1 MDDSSVICMRRKVQ
15 EMQRDFAHGGGCG
28 CGEGGEEEGRM
39 LVADIDESLPN
50 CLTWALFQRGDLDRQ
65 VEGPAVPGYALYTNT
80 WLPIVP
86 GLPKKYPN
94 RWMSLKVRAFLLS

>member
-1 MDDSSVICMRRKVQ
+1 
-15 EMQRDFAHGGGCG
+15 
-28 CGEGGEEEGRM
+28 M

-86 GLPKKYPN
+86 GLPQKYPN
-94 RWMSLKVRAFLLS
+94 RWMTLKVCAHLLSSGVR